1 MRTYKVTM
9 DFTPREY
16 QVWTN
21 ALGPGHHKFNFEIVE
36 DEPIVAA
43 PPAPA
48 KERKPRR
55 TKAQMAADTPKQMM
69 GDEAPTKPLFPWKD
83 GEMNKAAAE

>member
-1 MRTYKVTM
+1 M

-55 TKAQMAADTPKQMM
+55 TKAQMEAAKQTT
-69 GDEAPTKPLFPWKD
+69 DEPPTKPLFPWKD
-83 GEMNKAAAE
+83 EAMNKAAAE